1 MYYIDE
7 TENTIAIIQHYLL
20 IISQKETSIPNI
32 VVDGVYNEET
42 RNGIRQ
48 FQINKGIDVTG
59 KVNEQTFKLLV
70 LESEAIL
77 NENNN
82 RNNVISQEKFPLK
95 LGDSGND
102 INILNTILRELA
114 DDYLDIIILPF
125 GNFFSRETLNAVLVM
140 QKIFRV
146 KETGIVDF
154 NLMERLKEEVN
165 IRNNFKNRLK
175 PS

>member
-70 LESEAIL
+70 LE
-77 NENNN
+77 
-82 RNNVISQEKFPLK
+82 
-95 LGDSGND
+95 
-102 INILNTILRELA
+102 
-114 DDYLDIIILPF
+114 
-125 GNFFSRETLNAVLVM
+125 
-140 QKIFRV
+140 
-146 KETGIVDF
+146 
-154 NLMERLKEEVN
+154 
-165 IRNNFKNRLK
+165 
-175 PS
+175 